1 MTIHTDEVSRGSF
14 NAFWWVRVW
23 VLGEALC
30 FQGWRGNENWRKW
43 ESAWVDNRGYWLGDQ
58 VGVPQKGWNIWV
70 MWSENS
76 VQMEESENWDILSDE
91 WWVMKIEWWKLS
103 DEKVLTKQGLNHFR
117 QHLSLWPFLIEIG
130 PHGSAKKKMLPF
142 ETWYGPTG
150 SERSLIQCWQL
161 TTTIFPYTFYCMN
174 FCYYLFFIKN
184 VTSSWSKAIIT
195 LERHTATLNSCDC
208 PIHY

>member
-1 MTIHTDEVSRGSF
+1 MGIKWGSHKKVEIFELCGVKIVSKRT
-14 NAFWWVRVW
+14 RVKI
-23 VLGEALC
+23 GI
-30 FQGWRGNENWRKW
+30 F
-43 ESAWVDNRGYWLGDQ
+43 
-58 VGVPQKGWNIWV
+58 
-70 MWSENS
+70 
-76 VQMEESENWDILSDE
+76 
-91 WWVMKIEWWKLS
+91 WVMKIEWWKLS

-117 QHLSLWPFLIEIG
+117 QYLSLWPFLIEIG